1 MNRTDVLS
9 IVAAP
14 LIRERRPVRLSRIN
28 AALAAAGHFAASFMI
43 LNGLPVTDVAALL
56 GHRKFDTTLQ
66 IYAHPITSGYRR
78 TETVDRMAQ
87 TLLLPD

>member
-28 AALAAAGHFAASFMI
+28 AALAAAGQAETTVEELEALAGTVMARKGGGSRKR
-43 LNGLPVTDVAALL
+43 VARCKAL
-56 GHRKFDTTLQ
+56 
-66 IYAHPITSGYRR
+66 A
-78 TETVDRMAQ
+78 
-87 TLLLPD
+87 